1 MMNEKE
7 YIQIL
12 LDRYMAADTTE
23 EEELFLSDYFSSRQ
37 DIPSEWRSYSI
48 MFRGLGQCGQRKVL
62 SKKTP
67 VLRWSVMAAVIIVII
82 AIASLLLLHREETT
96 VKPDKPIEIAVKKPD
111 LQITASQSENNVEHK
126 DENPQ
131 VSQRS
136 NSMRSVKKSTQTKI
150 IHQPMKRERI
160 TANHTTHP
168 ETHQYKIVKHNESAM
183 AHNTD
188 IEQQTDNIDE
198 EISSS
203 VISSVVIQPASNSNL
218 PDLSEHRNKMRECIQ
233 ASFDNSS
240 FFITQNDFYYE

>member
-1 MMNEKE
+1 MNEKE

-12 LDRYMAADTTE
+12 LDRYMDADTTE
-23 EEELFLSDYFSSRQ
+23 EEELFLSDYFSFHQ
-37 DIPSEWRSYSI
+37 DIPTEWRSYSI
-48 MFRGLGQCGQRKVL
+48 LFRGLRQCGQRKVL
-62 SKKTP
+62 LKKTP
-67 VLRWSVMAAVIIVII
+67 VLRWSVMAAAIIATI
-82 AIASLLLLHREETT
+82 AIASLLFLHREETT
-96 VKPDKPIEIAVKKPD
+96 VKPDNPIAIAAQKPEQ
-111 LQITASQSENNVEHK
+111 QISDNQDEQKVEPRV
-126 DENPQ
+126 ENPQ

-160 TANHTTHP
+160 TANHTKHP
-168 ETHQYKIVKHNESAM
+168 ETHQYKNVKHNESAM

-218 PDLSEHRNKMRECIQ
+218 PDLSEHRNKMRDCIQ